1 MHHTL
6 RSPSRGT
13 HPKNKTRILPMKRWL
28 DRISER
34 TARWLS
40 LVFLVVGLGLLGT
53 AIWFNLEAGG
63 SGYTLTT
70 YSMGSYVQ
78 QTVYGSGREEAA
90 QAASTAVAELEGLI
104 SWRVEGSDIAR
115 LNQAAGTD
123 FLQIAPQTWDILHTA
138 QEVCQASGGAFDITI
153 APISWLWDFDEDP
166 HLPQQST
173 IESLLPAVDYTQL
186 SLKEDGTAALRSH
199 SAALDLGSVGK
210 GAACDAAVAAYKE
223 AGVDRAVVA
232 VGGSV
237 GVWGEKPFGQLWNI
251 AVRDPDSEGS
261 LGTLTVPSGFLSTS
275 GSYEKQFEE
284 DGVTYHHILDP
295 ETGYPAESGLV
306 GVTIWSG
313 SGVLSDALS
322 TACFVLGM
330 EESLPLLEQ
339 FGCGAVFITE
349 DHQIY
354 VTENLADAFH
364 LDSDNYTLA
373 GVV

>member
-1 MHHTL
+1 
-6 RSPSRGT
+6 
-13 HPKNKTRILPMKRWL
+13 MKRWL

-53 AIWFNLEAGG
+53 AIWFNLGAGG

-123 FLQIAPQTWDILHTA
+123 FLRIDPQTWDILHTA

-153 APISWLWDFDEDP
+153 APISWLWDFDEDL

-237 GVWGEKPFGQLWNI
+237 GVWGEKPFGQHWNI

-261 LGTLTVPSGFLSTS
+261 LGTLSVPSGFLSTS

-295 ETGYPAESGLV
+295 ETGYPAESRLV

-339 FGCGAVFITE
+339 FGCGAVFLTE

>member
-1 MHHTL
+1 
-6 RSPSRGT
+6 
-13 HPKNKTRILPMKRWL
+13 MKRWL

-40 LVFLVVGLGLLGT
+40 LGFLVVGLGLLGT
-53 AIWFNLEAGG
+53 AIWFNLGAGG
-63 SGYTLTT
+63 NGYILTT

-90 QAASTAVAELEGLI
+90 QAASTAVAELEDLI

-115 LNQAAGTD
+115 LNQEAGTG
-123 FLQIAPQTWDILHTA
+123 FLQIDPQTWDILHTA

-186 SLKEDGTAALRSH
+186 SLKEDGTAALQSH

-261 LGTLTVPSGFLSTS
+261 LGTLSVPSGFLSTS

-295 ETGYPAESGLV
+295 KTGYPAESGLV
-306 GVTIWSG
+306 GVTIWSD

-354 VTENLADAFH
+354 VTENLADAFR

>member
-1 MHHTL
+1 
-6 RSPSRGT
+6 
-13 HPKNKTRILPMKRWL
+13 MKRWL

-40 LVFLVVGLGLLGT
+40 MVFLVVGLGLLGT
-53 AIWFNLEAGG
+53 AIWFNLGAGG
-63 SGYTLTT
+63 SGYTPTT

-123 FLQIAPQTWDILHTA
+123 FLQIDPQTWDILHTA

-153 APISWLWDFDEDP
+153 APVSWLWDFDEDP

-261 LGTLTVPSGFLSTS
+261 LGTLSVPSGFLSTS

-339 FGCGAVFITE
+339 FGCGAVFLTE

>member
-1 MHHTL
+1 
-6 RSPSRGT
+6 
-13 HPKNKTRILPMKRWL
+13 MKRWL

-53 AIWFNLEAGG
+53 AIWFNLGAGG

-261 LGTLTVPSGFLSTS
+261 LGTLSVPSGFLST
-275 GSYEKQFEE
+275 
-284 DGVTYHHILDP
+284 
-295 ETGYPAESGLV
+295 
-306 GVTIWSG
+306 
-313 SGVLSDALS
+313 
-322 TACFVLGM
+322 C
-330 EESLPLLEQ
+330 LLY
-339 FGCGAVFITE
+339 TSPSPR
-349 DHQIY
+349 
-354 VTENLADAFH
+354 
-364 LDSDNYTLA
+364 DS
-373 GVV
+373 

>member
-1 MHHTL
+1 
-6 RSPSRGT
+6 
-13 HPKNKTRILPMKRWL
+13 MKRWL

-53 AIWFNLEAGG
+53 AIWFNLGAGG

-199 SAALDLGSVGK
+199 SAALDLGSVG
-210 GAACDAAVAAYKE
+210 
-223 AGVDRAVVA
+223 
-232 VGGSV
+232 
-237 GVWGEKPFGQLWNI
+237 VWGEKPFGQLWNI

-261 LGTLTVPSGFLSTS
+261 LGTLSVPSGFLSTS

-295 ETGYPAESGLV
+295 ETGYPAESRLV

-339 FGCGAVFITE
+339 FGCGAVFLTE

>member
-1 MHHTL
+1 
-6 RSPSRGT
+6 
-13 HPKNKTRILPMKRWL
+13 MKRWL

-40 LVFLVVGLGLLGT
+40 LGFLVVGLGLLGT
-53 AIWFNLEAGG
+53 AIWFNLGAGG
-63 SGYTLTT
+63 NGYILTT

-90 QAASTAVAELEGLI
+90 QAASTAVAELEDLI

-115 LNQAAGTD
+115 LNQEAGTG
-123 FLQIAPQTWDILHTA
+123 FLQIDPQTWDILHTA

-186 SLKEDGTAALRSH
+186 SLKEDGTAALQSH

-261 LGTLTVPSGFLSTS
+261 LGTLSVPSGFLSTS

-295 ETGYPAESGLV
+295 KTGYPAESGLV
-306 GVTIWSG
+306 GVTIWSD

-322 TACFVLGM
+322 TACFVLGI

-339 FGCGAVFITE
+339 FDSGAVFITE
-349 DHQIY
+349 GHQIY

-364 LDSDNYTLA
+364 LGSDNYTLA